1 MTLIL
6 NILDKHKAYWLLADG
21 QEIKYNHNFALLRG
35 EEKILQELD
44 IFLHKNNL
52 KLNNIKNIILL
63 AGDISMTQ
71 IKVVTAMINTLGWQ
85 LDIPVSASFNYQ
97 GDFESAWQRNI
108 KILQKIKRFIP
119 LQVEY
124 THRPNITASKKQYD
138 FIISK

>member
-6 NILDKHKAYWLLADG
+6 NILDKHKAYWFLADG
-21 QEIKYNHNFALLRG
+21 SVIKHNHNFVLLRG
-35 EEKILQELD
+35 EEKILSELD
-44 IFLHKNNL
+44 SFLKQNNFDL
-52 KLNNIKNIILL
+52 KNIKNIILL

-85 LDIPVSASFNYQ
+85 LDIPVSANFNYQ
-97 GDFESAWQRNI
+97 GDFETAWHKNS
-108 KILQKIKRFIP
+108 KMLEKIKCFVP

-124 THRPNITASKKQYD
+124 KHKPNITASKKKYD